1 MVIEIREAQAITK
14 KGKLSRRVQKKISP
28 LMLRL
33 HYSPNNI
40 IITVLKCFTSYPLG
54 WLLLRKQKT
63 SVGEVVQTLEPCAL
77 LVGMSSGQP
86 LWKTVQRFLKKL
98 KIEPPGD
105 IAIPLWGIFP
115 KELKAEFQRDI
126 CMSLFIAALFTTAKT
141 WKEPKCLLTDEWISK
156 MWYIHTYSGLFFSL
170 KKDGNSAICYNVDE
184 S

>member
-1 MVIEIREAQAITK
+1 MFHLIPIRMAPTEKTE
-14 KGKLSRRVQKKISP
+14 
-28 LMLRL
+28 
-33 HYSPNNI
+33 N
-40 IITVLKCFTSYPLG
+40 KCWWG
-54 WLLLRKQKT
+54 CADI
-63 SVGEVVQTLEPCAL
+63 GTLCPAGGNVEW
-77 LVGMSSGQP
+77 QP

-115 KELKAEFQRDI
+115 KEPKAEFQRDI

-141 WKEPKCLLTDEWISK
+141 WKEPKWLLTDEWISK

-184 S
+184 SWGHYAKCNKPVTKTQKRCDSIYMRYWE